1 MSAGPKV
8 RTISQATSQT
18 ECELRLAPVTD
29 GPKVENEFGILSHV
43 NRVLIPTRH

>member
-1 MSAGPKV
+1 M
-8 RTISQATSQT
+8 RTINQSTSQT

-29 GPKVENEFGILSHV
+29 GSKVENEFGILSHV